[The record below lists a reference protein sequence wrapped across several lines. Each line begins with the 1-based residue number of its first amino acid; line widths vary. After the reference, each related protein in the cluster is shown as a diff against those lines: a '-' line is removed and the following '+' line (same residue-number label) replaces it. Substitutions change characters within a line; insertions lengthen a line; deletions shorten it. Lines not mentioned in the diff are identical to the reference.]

1 MEQNLYLKTKASTDS
16 ILTTNSLLHS
26 ISENNCMVL
35 TNGAMTVK
43 QCDFMTFIFKGLQI
57 MVNNLNNT
65 EVDEYMDFRDLDMEV
80 KVQYIQQNRPF
91 LKVDVDTIL
100 PFLKT
105 TNTGKTRRVTK
116 QEALDYIAQLNDF
129 ADKMR
134 ICTTINKGERIQSIQ
149 SIHLFS
155 MASVDVEEEAGGLLN
170 IKTFD
175 LLINLDAVPYILTL
189 FDYNDGYGHTQI
201 QTILRLKSVHS
212 KNLHY
217 YICRY
222 KTLINSNTGYKV
234 NVSTLTKYLGI
245 NKLNRPY
252 KQLIQ
257 IIDKY
262 NKEMMDSGYELIVTP
277 TKKGK
282 KGQVLQI
289 ILKMQP
295 IKQLKYTNNKDHS
308 NCNKISANNNNR
320 GDDWF

>member
-16 ILTTNSLLHS
+16 ILTTNNLLHS

-116 QEALDYIAQLNDF
+116 QEALNYIAQLNEF
-129 ADKMR
+129 ADKMC

-189 FDYNDGYGHTQI
+189 FDYNNGYGHTQI

-245 NKLNRPY
+245 DKQTRPY
-252 KQLIQ
+252 NQLIQ
-257 IIDKY
+257 IIKYY
-262 NKEMMDSGYELIVTP
+262 NKEMMDSGYQLIVTP

-282 KGQVLQI
+282 KGQILQV

-295 IKQLKYTNNKDHS
+295 IKQLKYTNNKDRS
-308 NCNKISANNNNR
+308 NCNKITTDNNNR